1 MEGSKSPDTPN
12 MPASVLYTESTILET
27 TLKEILENL
36 AFGQIGYLLKISTW
50 GHGPNFWPINPILFF

>member
-27 TLKEILENL
+27 TISGYFDNFFSNYPVCQLKIMISSTTLEIL
-36 AFGQIGYLLKISTW
+36 QIYT
-50 GHGPNFWPINPILFF
+50 HMR